1 MGKIGIMGHENEHKI
16 KLLLLWDILCKY
28 TDEDHPMNTDEI
40 IKKLAEKGIADSRK
54 VLAADIALL
63 NEYGYEVMSFK
74 KKYHYYYVA
83 ARPFDT
89 AEIVLLSD
97 VIKASKLSISQKKQL
112 IDRLSGTLG
121 LYQAEIISNNIV
133 SFGRSRGN
141 SSIIYSVDSI
151 ERAIN
156 ENKQVSFLYFDYDE
170 NHKKVYRKNSERY
183 LANPII
189 MVWDRDNY
197 YLLCFNNGHDNIV
210 TYRLDKMEDVKG
222 EQTERQP
229 HPEYELFNT
238 EEYRKQVVSMF
249 GGELQRVTLT
259 FTRDILSDMFDKF
272 GSDIRIHKKTDDTY
286 SVTVNV
292 QVSKPLFVWIIG
304 TQGKVKIK
312 SPCNVLDQFNAF
324 VAKIKETY

>member
-1 MGKIGIMGHENEHKI
+1 MVQNGDHKI
-16 KLLLLWDILCKY
+16 KLLLLWDILCRY
-28 TDEDHPMNTDEI
+28 TDEEHPMNTDEI
-40 IKKLAEKGIADSRK
+40 IEKLAEKGIADSRK

-63 NEYGYEVMSFK
+63 NEYGYEVLSFK

-83 ARPFDT
+83 NRPFDT

-97 VIKASKLSISQKKQL
+97 VIKASKLSPAQKKQL
-112 IDRLSGTLG
+112 IDKLSGTLG

-170 NHKKVYRKNSERY
+170 DHKKAYRKDGERY

-197 YLLCFNNGHDNIV
+197 YLLCFNNRHDNIV
-210 TYRLDKMEDVKG
+210 TYRLDKMEDVKV
-222 EQTERQP
+222 EATERQP

-259 FTRDILSDMFDKF
+259 FTHDILSDMFDKF

-304 TQGKVKIK
+304 TQGKVRIK
-312 SPCNVLDQFNAF
+312 SPCNVLEQFNAF
-324 VAKIKETY
+324 VEKIKETY